1 MKKRG
6 LVRLQLFALFA
17 VVLLLGYR
25 MLAGD
30 DTPSGALVLE
40 DLNDQPFQQSAFIAE
55 EPMAVVIN
63 AVGSFERKDA
73 PRLAAYGW
81 ILRSSTRDV
90 VWDMNDANVSEGRG
104 LSAVAHDTLRLE
116 PGRYEVY
123 FTSGGN
129 EIRFDDNDGIISG
142 LFNTEQPWRSDAS
155 KWQMQLSPVD
165 PAAAF
170 SIDYGFDRY
179 SAEGSVRLPG
189 TIWSSAPA
197 GDSEEKQLL
206 FEVKAPTMVGL
217 RAIGEI
223 SQTPDDYSWIRN
235 ELTGEKVWSLTEANT
250 KPAGGVPENRM
261 ADTKLRLEPGV
272 YTAGT
277 DTDRGHDYYEW
288 YGNPPLDPLFYG
300 LTLRAIPARDSVNAM
315 PFDAWASRSPLAEI
329 MRVTNN
335 QQLSTQIRVKT
346 PLKGIIT
353 AMGEISSSVYDYGWI
368 VDDRTGN
375 TIWELSDDN
384 SKWAGGNENNRSGT
398 AFLDLQPGTYTLHYR
413 TDGSHAYNDFDDG
426 EPENSDRW
434 GIALFALDR
443 NVSDENYEV
452 TQEAQRGAS
461 AMVDTEA
468 METMLPR
475 FDIPE
480 DQILVE
486 HTQVGD
492 NANIESTFSIDEDS
506 ELYIYALGELSFS
519 VQYDY
524 GWIERADTRETVW
537 EMTWD
542 NTETAGADGRSRY
555 FSGIITLPAGEYI
568 VYFKTD
574 FSHAYGSF
582 GRDEPPNADAWGI
595 TIARG
600 EP

>member
-25 MLAGD
+25 MVASED
-30 DTPSGALVLE
+30 MPSDALVLA
-40 DLNDQPFQQSAFIAE
+40 DLSDIPFHQSAFTVTA
-55 EPMAVVIN
+55 PTAVVVE
-63 AVGSFERKDA
+63 AVGSFERRDVR
-73 PRLAAYGW
+73 RLAAYGW
-81 ILRSSTRDV
+81 IVDSDTREV
-90 VWDMNDANVSEGRG
+90 TWMMSAATASEGRG
-104 LSAVAHDTLRLE
+104 LSAEARDTLQLE
-116 PGRYEVY
+116 PGRYEAY
-123 FTSGGN
+123 FTSLGN
-129 EIRFDDNDGIISG
+129 ELRVDRGRGLISG
-142 LFNTEQPWRSDAS
+142 LFNTDEPWRGDAS
-155 KWQMQLSPVD
+155 KWTMHVLPLD
-165 PAAAF
+165 PTSF
-170 SIDYGFDRY
+170 QIDYDFSRRKAD
-179 SAEGSVRLPG
+179 GSVRLPG
-189 TIWSSAPA
+189 TIWSSAPT
-197 GDSEEKQLL
+197 GDGEQEELL
-206 FEVKAPTMVGL
+206 FEVKEPMVVGV

-235 ELTGEKVWSLTEANT
+235 ELTGEKVWSLTKEST
-250 KPAGGVPENRM
+250 EHAGGVAENRI
-261 ADTKLRLEPGV
+261 ALTKLRLAPGV

-277 DTDRGHDYYEW
+277 DTDRGHDYDEW

-300 LTLRAIPARDSVNAM
+300 LTLRAIPARDSVHAV
-315 PFDAWASRSPLAEI
+315 PFDPWSSRGSMAEI

-335 QQLSTQIRVKT
+335 QQLSTQIRLER
-346 PLKGIIT
+346 PLKAIVS

-368 VDDRTGN
+368 VDDRTGD
-375 TIWELSDDN
+375 TIWELSDEN
-384 SKWAGGNENNRSGT
+384 SSWAGGNENNRVGT
-398 AFLDLQPGTYTLHYR
+398 AFLDLQAGSYTIHYR

-426 EPENSDRW
+426 APDNEERW

-443 NVSDENYEV
+443 MVTDEDYTV
-452 TQEAQRGAS
+452 LQEPRRGAS
-461 AMVDTEA
+461 ARVDTEVT
-468 METMLPR
+468 ETMLPR
-475 FDIPE
+475 FDIPQ
-480 DQILVE
+480 DRILVQ
-486 HTQVGD
+486 HTELGD
-492 NANIESTFSIDEDS
+492 NANIESSFSLDQES

-542 NTETAGADGRSRY
+542 NTEAAGNDGRSRY
-555 FSGIITLPAGEYI
+555 FSGIITLPEGEYI